1 MHIWIGED
9 KRGMLIGI
17 CDDEQNIHVTVDKYL
32 EHYKEKRKCTC
43 QIKHY
48 YSGFELLKAND
59 ELDCLLLDIELGGVD
74 GIDVAKRLRT
84 QGQNYKIIMLTV
96 REDRYKEAFVI
107 GAFRFVS
114 KPIDGKELIQ
124 SIDAVR
130 RSLRGLD
137 YTAVYRDNYLY
148 EIKQKDI
155 IYIMANRS
163 ETIIYTQNCEFR
175 SEKSLSIWE
184 KELDAELF
192 FRCHRSYVVN
202 MSYVDYIKGR
212 RAVLK
217 SGECVAISK
226 RSISAFKSNFRT
238 NDVNYG

>member
-1 MHIWIGED
+1 M
-9 KRGMLIGI
+9 KGMLIGI
-17 CDDEQNIHVTVDKYL
+17 CDDEKNIHVIVEKYID
-32 EHYKEKRKCTC
+32 YYGNKRKCNC

-48 YSGFELLKAND
+48 YSGGELLESND
-59 ELDCLLLDIELGGVD
+59 ELDCLLLDIEMGGID
-74 GIDVAKRLRT
+74 GIDVAKRLRA
-84 QGQNYKIIMLTV
+84 QGRNYKIVMLTV

-130 RSLRGLD
+130 MSLRGLD

-163 ETIIYTQNCEFR
+163 ETIVYTQNCEFR

-184 KELDAELF
+184 KELDETIF
-192 FRCHRSYVVN
+192 FRCHRSYIIN
-202 MSYVDYIKGR
+202 ISHVDYVKSR
-212 RAVLK
+212 RAVLRT
-217 SGECVAISK
+217 GECVAISK

-238 NDVNYG
+238 NDVYYG